1 VLCKHEVVGS
11 IPSGSTSLH
20 SRSEQGCDA
29 GARWAKAE
37 WLSRASAREAD
48 CCPKIAAPNWVDLTI
63 SSARTSLR
71 MRRSLQGPAC
81 GIYDIVKRRSIR
93 VWDSQSNLR
102 IPIIISGTFR
112 RSRYLQGRAGC
123 KCPLLVRPDRFI
135 IGLILRSKLVFLIS
149 VLPQYL
155 SIRRGCA
162 L

>member
-1 VLCKHEVVGS
+1 MGEGGVVVASFGS
-11 IPSGSTSLH
+11 
-20 SRSEQGCDA
+20 
-29 GARWAKAE
+29 
-37 WLSRASAREAD
+37 ASQLPQN
-48 CCPKIAAPNWVDLTI
+48 CCPKLGQPDYIVRENI
-63 SSARTSLR
+63 TSHAQV
-71 MRRSLQGPAC
+71 LQGPAC

-112 RSRYLQGRAGC
+112 RSRYLQGRASC